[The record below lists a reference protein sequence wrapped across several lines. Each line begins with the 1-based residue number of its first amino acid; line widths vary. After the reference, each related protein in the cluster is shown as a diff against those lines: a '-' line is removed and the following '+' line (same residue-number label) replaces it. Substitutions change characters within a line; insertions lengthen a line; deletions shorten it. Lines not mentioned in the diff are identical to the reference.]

1 MKSLQELHMELN
13 EYPFVAVNA
22 HVHTHLC
29 DGRENMTVE
38 NIASEAKKLGI
49 RLIILTPH
57 FHKQVSDASAT
68 LYEDTD
74 SDTLVQLREEINHYN
89 KKLNNKVKFM
99 LSTEADILNVN
110 GDLSLNLT
118 KEAEDALDFI
128 TMAVNYHPLLP
139 LNMVEV
145 TYSRCIERIHDS
157 GEYTKCVRRVG
168 TVSDI
173 LEALYE
179 TEVNAI
185 MKAQY
190 PAMLGHFF
198 AAHSYAKDKYNWFGA
213 NSNHVILMKKGAT
226 RVMEAC
232 EKTRTIVDITG
243 IHCGNKSFEAKAK
256 EDGFFFDFQKWFIS
270 QCKKRNI
277 TIVPGGDTHALH
289 MLHESLYYSIFE
301 NL

>member
-1 MKSLQELHMELN
+1 MKSLNELHKLLKQ
-13 EYPFVAVNA
+13 YPFSAVNA

-29 DGRENMTVE
+29 DGQPNMTVE
-38 NIASEAKKLGI
+38 NIAAEAKKLGI
-49 RLIILTPH
+49 RLIVLTPH
-57 FHKQVSDASAT
+57 FHKQVSDASVT
-68 LYEDTD
+68 LYEDTNPD
-74 SDTLVQLREEINHYN
+74 ILVQLREEINHYHRVSGDR
-89 KKLNNKVKFM
+89 VKFM

-118 KEAEDALDFI
+118 KEAEEALDFV

-145 TYSRCIERIHDS
+145 TYSRSIKQLHVS
-157 GEYTKCVRRVG
+157 GEYMKCVNKVG

-173 LEALYE
+173 FEALYE

-185 MKAQY
+185 RKAEY

-198 AAHSYAKDKYNWFGA
+198 AAHSYVKGKYNWFGA
-213 NSNHVILMKKGAT
+213 NESHVELMKKGAM

-232 EKTRTIVDITG
+232 EKTGTIIDITG
-243 IHCGNKSFEAKAK
+243 VHCGNMSFEAKAK
-256 EDGFFFDFQKWFIS
+256 ADGFFFDFQKWFIS

-277 TIVPGGDTHALH
+277 TLVPGGDTHELE

>member
-1 MKSLQELHMELN
+1 MKSLSEIKKVLN
-13 EYPFVAVNA
+13 QYPFSAVNA

-29 DGRENMTVE
+29 DGQKNMTVE
-38 NIASEAKKLGI
+38 NIAAEAEKLGI
-49 RLIILTPH
+49 RLIVLTPH
-57 FHKQVSDASAT
+57 FHKQVTDASAT
-68 LYEDTD
+68 LYEDTNPEI
-74 SDTLVQLREEINHYN
+74 LVRLREEINRYHKDSN
-89 KKLNNKVKFM
+89 GRVKFM
-99 LSTEADILNVN
+99 LSTEADILNIN
-110 GDLSLNLT
+110 GDLSLNIS

-139 LNMVEV
+139 LNMVEI
-145 TYSRCIERIHDS
+145 TYSRRIAEIHSS
-157 GEYTKCVRRVG
+157 GEYMRCVSKVG

-185 MKAQY
+185 KKTQY

-198 AAHSYAKDKYNWFGA
+198 AAHSYAKDQYNWFGA
-213 NSNHVILMKKGAT
+213 NAKHIDLMKKGAE

-232 EKTRTIVDITG
+232 QQTGTIIDITG
-243 IHCGNKSFEAKAK
+243 IHCGNMSFEAKAK
-256 EDGFFFDFQKWFIS
+256 ADGFFFDFQTWFIS
-270 QCKKRNI
+270 QCRKRNI
-277 TIVPGGDTHALH
+277 TMVPGGDTHALE

>member
-1 MKSLQELHMELN
+1 MKSLNELHKVLN
-13 EYPFVAVNA
+13 QYPFSAVNA

-29 DGRENMTVE
+29 DGQPNMTVE
-38 NIASEAKKLGI
+38 NIAAEAEKLGI
-49 RLIILTPH
+49 RLIVLTPH
-57 FHKQVSDASAT
+57 FHKQVSDESAT
-68 LYEDTD
+68 LYEDTNPEI
-74 SDTLVQLREEINHYN
+74 LVRLREEIERYHKDSNGN
-89 KKLNNKVKFM
+89 VRFL
-99 LSTEADILNVN
+99 LSTEADILNVH

-118 KEAEDALDFI
+118 KEVEEALDFV

-139 LNMVEV
+139 LNMVET
-145 TYSRCIERIHDS
+145 TYSRCIAGLHGS
-157 GEYTKCVRRVG
+157 GEYMKCVNKVG

-185 MKAQY
+185 KKVQY
-190 PAMLGHFF
+190 PAMLGHFL

-213 NSNHVILMKKGAT
+213 NASHVDLMKKGAQ

-232 EKTRTIVDITG
+232 ERTRTIVDITG
-243 IHCGNKSFEAKAK
+243 IHCGNMSFEAKAK
-256 EDGFFFDFQKWFIS
+256 ADGFFFDFQKWFIS
-270 QCKKRNI
+270 QCKKRRI
-277 TIVPGGDTHALH
+277 TMVPGGDTHALE

>member
-1 MKSLQELHMELN
+1 MKTLNELHKELRQ
-13 EYPFVAVNA
+13 YPFSAVNA

-38 NIASEAKKLGI
+38 NIAAEAEKLGI

-68 LYEDTD
+68 LYEDTNPD
-74 SDTLVQLREEINHYN
+74 ILVQLREEINHYHRTSGDR
-89 KKLNNKVKFM
+89 VKFM

-139 LNMVEV
+139 LNLVEI
-145 TYSRCIERIHDS
+145 TYSRCIAGIHDS
-157 GEYTKCVRRVG
+157 GEYAKCVSKVG

-190 PAMLGHFF
+190 PAMLGHFL

-213 NSNHVILMKKGAT
+213 NSSHVDLMKKGAT
-226 RVMEAC
+226 RVMKAC
-232 EKTRTIVDITG
+232 EKTRTIIDLTG
-243 IHCGNKSFEAKAK
+243 IHCGNMSFEAKAK
-256 EDGFFFDFQKWFIS
+256 ADAFFFDFQKWFIS
-270 QCKKRNI
+270 QCRKRNI
-277 TIVPGGDTHALH
+277 TMVPGGDTHALE